1 MKKSV
6 KIAGILLSLA
16 VFSVLYYRLSVI
28 RTRSLEANVV
38 GVLMVLIALMLLVFA
53 YKELIRRF
61 SRGKAAKEDYA
72 FLFPL
77 ERETITGEVEF
88 YFTLDNPRKVA
99 ISILDSA
106 MKELTVIIEKDFAK
120 GGHIVRYNSDNLNN
134 GIYFYC
140 LRSDNQKTMKRMI
153 VKHDK
158 LSA

>member
-6 KIAGILLSLA
+6 KIAGVLISL
-16 VFSVLYYRLSVI
+16 VIFSVLYYRLSVI
-28 RTRSLEANVV
+28 RTRSWEANVL
-38 GVLMVLIALMLLVFA
+38 GVLMVLIAIMLLYFA

-61 SRGKAAKEDYA
+61 TRGKTIKEDYA

-77 ERETITGEVEF
+77 ERETVTGEVEF

-99 ISILDSA
+99 ITILDSA
-106 MKELTVIIEKDFAK
+106 MQELTLIVEKDFAK
-120 GGHIVRYNSDNLNN
+120 GGHIVRYNSDVLAD

-140 LRSDNQKTMKRMI
+140 LRSDNQKAMKRMI

-158 LSA
+158 MSA